1 LGAPEVILRLS
12 TRVDRNNEA
21 RQLREARLTAAVER
35 IAPLDLSHW
44 TLPTWASRR
53 YLCISHQ
60 PMMKASRMHLRTLHL
75 WTDNRFPVS
84 NVQSH
89 SNLSILKDYDLYL
102 HQALL
107 CFQRLEDCRVSALLK
122 QRLSSPG
129 DQLLCSPRLYMKGMK
144 LDERDLEFD
153 LCSLL
158 INLFD
163 FVFTEALWRSVSFLF
178 TVGLTKIV
186 S

>member
-1 LGAPEVILRLS
+1 
-12 TRVDRNNEA
+12 
-21 RQLREARLTAAVER
+21 
-35 IAPLDLSHW
+35 
-44 TLPTWASRR
+44 
-53 YLCISHQ
+53 
-60 PMMKASRMHLRTLHL
+60 
-75 WTDNRFPVS
+75 
-84 NVQSH
+84 
-89 SNLSILKDYDLYL
+89 
-102 HQALL
+102 
-107 CFQRLEDCRVSALLK
+107 
-122 QRLSSPG
+122 
-129 DQLLCSPRLYMKGMK
+129 MKGMK